1 MSQGAGR
8 LLADIPISP
17 SGPCCR
23 ASLGLAAFLPSG
35 NLLDGVASFCV
46 AVVRRHLAFTC
57 LPALTKPLWPGV
69 AIVPPSSSLHLPNL
83 LGAWPSYPCL
93 VARQSGA
100 IRPAFGPWTALVAFS
115 FATSDDGMPAG
126 RVGKG
131 REGCRAG
138 PLGACPSHASLRF
151 VACRLP
157 VAGGELGP
165 AACLSIVTMPSPSP

>member
-46 AVVRRHLAFTC
+46 AVVRRHLPFSC
-57 LPALTKPLWPGV
+57 LPALTKPLARRGHRSTELLSPSPEPFGGLAVISLPCRKATGV
-69 AIVPPSSSLHLPNL
+69 IRLAI
-83 LGAWPSYPCL
+83 
-93 VARQSGA
+93 
-100 IRPAFGPWTALVAFS
+100 GPWTALVAFS
-115 FATSDDGMPAG
+115 FAASDDGMTAG
-126 RVGKG
+126 RVGEG